1 MKDSLMRRKLQN
13 IQITSITAKNLN
25 DAGGKTFLSDVNGMK
40 DSINIASQVQ
50 KLRTFGA
57 FPDPGGGDVASSEGT
72 SQTLKPENG
81 NQFELYAV
89 SAVNNTGSPV
99 SLTAQLTNGSAAA
112 LLGIVQVDAGATNLI
127 TLPFPIIL
135 TETMYLVLSGSGVLT
150 FSAAYQNTVRGG

>member
-89 SAVNNTGSPV
+89 SAVNNTGAPV

-150 FSAAYQNTVRGG
+150 FSAAYQNTVRGE

>member
-57 FPDPGGGDVASSEGT
+57 FPDPGGGDVSSSEGT
-72 SQTLKPENG
+72 NHTLKPENG
-81 NQFELYAV
+81 NQFELYAI
-89 SAVNNTGSPV
+89 SAANNTGGPLN
-99 SLTAQLTNGSAAA
+99 LTAQLTNGSSTA
-112 LLGIVQVDAGATNLI
+112 LLSTVQVDPGASNVISLQ
-127 TLPFPIIL
+127 FPIIL
-135 TETMYLVLSGSGVLT
+135 TETLYLVLSSSGVLT
-150 FSAAYQNTVRGG
+150 FSAAYQNTVRGE